1 MKRNTLLKISAAVF
15 AIGVWMAMK
24 EPVPSP
30 YAARPYDPQA
40 PGVLFIIALIVAYRA
55 YRAYKAG
62 ISTMNERDRQQSP
75 PTEAPSEGRKSNWLK
90 TIMNLL
96 IGIGVVCVTSVM
108 IPVVPSASA
117 FMGFMQRLGLVDR
130 PPVMPNKPDGRTS
143 N

>member
-15 AIGVWMAMK
+15 ALGVWMAMK

-40 PGVLFIIALIVAYRA
+40 PGVLFIIALIVA

-96 IGIGVVCVTSVM
+96 IGIGVVCVALVM
-108 IPVVPSASA
+108 IPVVLSASA

-130 PPVMPNKPDGRTS
+130 PPVTPNKPDGRTS